1 MGPKGF
7 KNILVVRNDRLGDLV
22 LALPVATALKRRF
35 PEARVTYLVSKNTA
49 ALVPL
54 AQDIAEVLTDPGKGV
69 FELAGMLRTYRFDAT
84 VLLHPTLRL
93 AAALWLAGIPVRAG
107 TAYRGYSLLFNRRV
121 KQHRK
126 QNAKHELEYNLDLV
140 YQGLGFE
147 PVAGER
153 YLPPVLTAPDEL
165 KEKLAK
171 EYGRDFTLIHPG
183 CSGSS
188 KPWPLASFAK
198 LADRIMGTG
207 GRVVIS
213 LGPQE
218 VDHKARLK
226 NILKT
231 DAGWAE
237 NLPLADLVALIS
249 LAKVLVTN
257 NTGPLHVAAAVN
269 TKVVG
274 LYCPTCAI
282 KRWGPYGP
290 RHEAIVP
297 PVESCKECKGKNCP
311 EYDCMEKITMEEV
324 LAKVTGANKTAIVN
338 EDSKNQ

>member
-1 MGPKGF
+1 MGSKGF

-22 LALPVATALKRRF
+22 LALPAATVLKRRF
-35 PEARVTYLVSKNTA
+35 PEAKVTYLVSKNTA
-49 ALVPL
+49 ALVPFS
-54 AQDIAEVLTDPGKGV
+54 QDIDEALMDPGKGV
-69 FELAGMLRTYRFDAT
+69 FELAGMLRAYRFDAA

-93 AAALWLAGIPVRAG
+93 AAVLWLAGIPVRAG

-126 QNAKHELEYNLDLV
+126 QNSKHELEYNLDLV
-140 YQGLGFE
+140 YQGLGFQ
-147 PVAGER
+147 PAAGEG
-153 YLPPVLTAPDEL
+153 YLPPVLTVPDGL
-165 KEKLAK
+165 KEKLAG

-198 LADRIMGTG
+198 LADRIQSAG

-218 VDHKARLK
+218 LG
-226 NILKT
+226 LKT
-231 DAGWAE
+231 SLKKHLTAEVGWAE
-237 NLPLADLVALIS
+237 NLPLKDLAALIS

-269 TKVVG
+269 TKVIG
-274 LYCPTCAI
+274 LYCPTCEI
-282 KRWGPYGP
+282 KRWGPYGAGHAVI
-290 RHEAIVP
+290 RP
-297 PVESCKECKGKNCP
+297 PAGSCQKCPGQKCP
-311 EYDCMEKITMEEV
+311 EYDCMEKITVEEV
-324 LAKVTGANKTAIVN
+324 LSKVTETNKTGN
-338 EDSKNQ
+338 S

>member
-1 MGPKGF
+1 MGSKGF

-22 LALPVATALKRRF
+22 LALPAAAVLKRRF
-35 PEARVTYLVSKNTA
+35 PEAKVTYLVSKNTA
-49 ALVPL
+49 AMVPFS
-54 AQDIAEVLTDPGKGV
+54 QDIDEALTDSGKGV
-69 FELAGMLRTYRFDAT
+69 FELAGMLRAYRFDAA

-126 QNAKHELEYNLDLV
+126 QNSKHELEYNLDLV

-147 PVAGER
+147 PTAGER
-153 YLPPVLTAPDEL
+153 YLPPVLTVPDDL
-165 KEKLAK
+165 TEKLAK

-198 LADRIMGTG
+198 LADRIQGAG

-218 VDHKARLK
+218 LG
-226 NILKT
+226 LKT
-231 DAGWAE
+231 SLKKHLTADVGWAE
-237 NLPLADLVALIS
+237 NLPLKDLAALIS

-269 TKVVG
+269 TRVIG
-274 LYCPTCAI
+274 LYCPTCEI
-282 KRWGPYGP
+282 KRWGPYRKGHTVIRPPAGP
-290 RHEAIVP
+290 CR
-297 PVESCKECKGKNCP
+297 ECPGHNCP
-311 EYDCMEKITMEEV
+311 EYDCMEKITVEEV
-324 LAKVTGANKTAIVN
+324 LTKVTEVNKN
-338 EDSKNQ
+338 GNN

>member
-1 MGPKGF
+1 VGEKGF

-22 LALPVATALKRRF
+22 LALPAATALKRRF
-35 PEARVTYLVSKNTA
+35 PEAKVTYLVSKNTA
-49 ALVPL
+49 ALVPFSH
-54 AQDIAEVLTDPGKGV
+54 DIDEALIDAGKGV
-69 FELAGMLRTYRFDAT
+69 IELAGMLRAYRFDAA

-93 AAALWLAGIPVRAG
+93 AAALWLAGIPVRTG

-126 QNAKHELEYNLDLV
+126 QNSKHELEYNLDLV
-140 YQGLGFE
+140 YQGLGFQ
-147 PVAGER
+147 PAAGER
-153 YLPPVLTAPDEL
+153 YLPPVLTVPDGL

-198 LADRIMGTG
+198 LVDRIQGAG

-218 VDHKARLK
+218 LG
-226 NILKT
+226 LKT
-231 DAGWAE
+231 SLIKHLTADVGWAE
-237 NLPLADLVALIS
+237 NLPLPDLAALIS

-257 NTGPLHVAAAVN
+257 NTGPLHVAAAVK
-269 TKVVG
+269 TGVIG
-274 LYCPTCAI
+274 LYCPTCQI
-282 KRWGPYGP
+282 KRWGPYGAGHAVI
-290 RHEAIVP
+290 RP
-297 PVESCKECKGKNCP
+297 PAGNCRECPGPKCP
-311 EYDCMEKITMEEV
+311 EYDCMENITVEEV
-324 LAKVTGANKTAIVN
+324 LAMVTKANKTSN
-338 EDSKNQ
+338 S

>member
-1 MGPKGF
+1 MGSKGF

-22 LALPVATALKRRF
+22 LALPAATVLKRRY
-35 PEARVTYLVSKNTA
+35 PEAKVTYLVSKNTA
-49 ALVPL
+49 ALIPL
-54 AQDIAEVLTDPGKGV
+54 AQDIDEALTDTGKSF
-69 FELAGMLRTYRFDAT
+69 FELAGMLRAYRFDAA

-126 QNAKHELEYNLDLV
+126 QNLKHELEYNLDLV
-140 YQGLGFE
+140 HQGLGFQ
-147 PVAGER
+147 PAAGEH
-153 YLPPVLTAPDEL
+153 YLPPVLTVPDEL

-171 EYGRDFTLIHPG
+171 EYGKGFILIHPG

-198 LADRIMGTG
+198 LADRIQSAG

-218 VDHKARLK
+218 LG
-226 NILKT
+226 LKT
-231 DAGWAE
+231 SLMKHLTAEVGWAE
-237 NLPLADLVALIS
+237 NLPLKDLAALIS

-257 NTGPLHVAAAVN
+257 NTGPLHVAVAVN
-269 TKVVG
+269 TKVIG
-274 LYCPTCAI
+274 LYCPTCEI
-282 KRWGPYGP
+282 KRWGPYGAGHAVI
-290 RHEAIVP
+290 RP
-297 PVESCKECKGKNCP
+297 PAGSCQKCPGQKCP
-311 EYDCMEKITMEEV
+311 EYDCMEKITVEEV
-324 LAKVTGANKTAIVN
+324 LAKVTETNKTGN
-338 EDSKNQ
+338 S